1 MEPATSILPTSFIP
15 AEKLVEVIKRDLS
28 SNSGYL
34 HLCRLLSHL
43 RDLRELDP
51 RRLNAPHRQI
61 LCTDQNDTL
70 AANQDSFAETRRE
83 FNLSDETLAKMMK
96 RRNCIA
102 EEFLSTERTYLKELL
117 SLEELYM
124 TPLEAAKEILNKD
137 DLLLLFAN
145 LKDIIK
151 VHKMQL
157 LPLIQA
163 AVSHSDQPLGS
174 ALCKV
179 LPLLK
184 ICRVN

>member
-1 MEPATSILPTSFIP
+1 M
-15 AEKLVEVIKRDLS
+15 
-28 SNSGYL
+28 
-34 HLCRLLSHL
+34 
-43 RDLRELDP
+43 
-51 RRLNAPHRQI
+51 NAPHRQI

-184 ICRVN
+184 ICRVNYKVFLITILRGFFKKNQILFITTTLTMRTCLYPCLNRC